1 MVLSISCS
9 CCTCRYTYSSIIMF
23 QCRISIGL
31 NAFLS
36 DDKTSV
42 MRGKNLVLLVPKL
55 ILLWIALDAK

>member
-1 MVLSISCS
+1 MVLSLSCS
-9 CCTCRYTYSSIIMF
+9 CCTCRYTYRVLIMF

-42 MRGKNLVLLVPKL
+42 IRCKNLV
-55 ILLWIALDAK
+55 LLWIALDAK